1 MDKTFGKRVKVWLF
15 VNGMKQGELAKMLNI
30 SGPYLSD
37 ILLGKR
43 EGKKVKNQIKGILE
57 REKMS

>member
-30 SGPYLSD
+30 S
-37 ILLGKR
+37 
-43 EGKKVKNQIKGILE
+43 
-57 REKMS
+57 

>member
-1 MDKTFGKRVKVWLF
+1 MKVWLF

-43 EGKKVKNQIKGILE
+43 EGKKVKEKIKGILE
-57 REKMS
+57 SEKVS

>member
-1 MDKTFGKRVKVWLF
+1 MENTFGKKVKMWLF
-15 VNGMKQGELAKMLNI
+15 VNDMKQGELAKMLNI

-43 EGKKVKNQIKGILE
+43 EGKKVKEKINRILE
-57 REKMS
+57 KEVTS

>member
-30 SGPYLSD
+30 SDYTYQIFFWES
-37 ILLGKR
+37 
-43 EGKKVKNQIKGILE
+43 VKEKSE
-57 REKMS
+57 RKN